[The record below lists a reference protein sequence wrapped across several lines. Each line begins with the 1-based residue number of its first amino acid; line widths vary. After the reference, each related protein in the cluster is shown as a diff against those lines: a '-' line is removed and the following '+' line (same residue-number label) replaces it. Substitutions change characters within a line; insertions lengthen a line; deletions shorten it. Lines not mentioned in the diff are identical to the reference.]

1 MTYTVKE
8 LGRVRPSYIFQT
20 YHGRF
25 MTIFQLLGM
34 VTTVIALFGYINHRF
49 IKLPDTL
56 GITAVGLV
64 VSSALV
70 LLGQHEPGAI
80 RWAQQLVASID
91 FSEAVFHGMLP
102 LLLFA
107 ASLHINIAE
116 IAKEKSVIFVLATVG
131 VVISTA
137 IVGVLMY
144 YGLSMVG
151 LKLDLVYCLLFG
163 ALISPTDPIAVMSVL
178 KKVGVSKSLE
188 TKISG
193 ESLFNDGTGVVA
205 YILLLGIA
213 THTAE
218 PTMANIGTML
228 VKEVVGALILGLAAG
243 YCAVQMLR
251 GVDSYPVEILI
262 TLALATSGYALAE
275 ALHVSAPL
283 AVVIMGLV
291 MGNLGASKA
300 MSEKTKAHLFGFWE
314 LLDELLNLVL
324 FGLIGVQVL
333 AMDVAVYHLW
343 VGAMAIIVV
352 LFARWVSVA
361 LPLAAMS
368 PFRTFAPHA
377 VKILTWG
384 GLRGGIS
391 IALALSLPKFEGR
404 DLLISATYV
413 VVLFSLLVQA
423 TSLSKLLRKLSA
435 SDASKTAANELRL
448 NNELDKA
455 A

>member
-1 MTYTVKE
+1 
-8 LGRVRPSYIFQT
+8 
-20 YHGRF
+20 

-49 IKLPDTL
+49 IRLPDTL

-64 VSSALV
+64 VSTLLV
-70 LLGQHEPGAI
+70 LLGQHEPGTI

-107 ASLHINIAE
+107 ASLHVNIAQ
-116 IAKEKSVIFVLATVG
+116 IAKEKTPIFVLATVG

-144 YGLSMVG
+144 YGLAAVG
-151 LKLDLVYCLLFG
+151 MPLDLVYCLLFG

-193 ESLFNDGTGVVA
+193 ESLFNDGTAVVA
-205 YILLLGIA
+205 YLMLLGIA
-213 THTAE
+213 THAAE
-218 PTMANIGTML
+218 PTALSIGTML
-228 VKEVVGALILGLAAG
+228 LKEVVGALLLGLVVG
-243 YCAVQMLR
+243 YGAVQMIR

-275 ALHVSAPL
+275 AVHVSAPL

-291 MGNLGASKA
+291 MGNLGAKKA

-314 LLDELLNLVL
+314 LLDELLNLLL
-324 FGLIGVQVL
+324 FGLIGLQVL
-333 AMDVAVYHLW
+333 ALDVAIHHLW
-343 VGAMAIIVV
+343 VGGIAILVV

-361 LPLAAMS
+361 VPLAAMS

-435 SDASKTAANELRL
+435 TENPPAAVNEPRSGH
-448 NNELDKA
+448 
-455 A
+455 

>member
-1 MTYTVKE
+1 
-8 LGRVRPSYIFQT
+8 
-20 YHGRF
+20 
-25 MTIFQLLGM
+25 MTIFQLLGL

-64 VSSALV
+64 VSTALV
-70 LLGQHEPGAI
+70 LLGHHEPRAVH
-80 RWAQQLVASID
+80 WAQELVSSID
-91 FSEAVFHGMLP
+91 FSEVVFHGMLP

-107 ASLHINIAE
+107 GSLHVNVAE
-116 IAKEKSVIFVLATVG
+116 IAKEKAPILVLASAG
-131 VVISTA
+131 VAISTA
-137 IVGVLMY
+137 VVGFGMY
-144 YGLSMVG
+144 YGLAAVG
-151 LKLDLVYCLLFG
+151 MPLELVYCLLFG

-205 YILLLGIA
+205 YLLLLGVA
-213 THTAE
+213 AHTAE
-218 PTMANIGTML
+218 PTMANIGLML
-228 VKEVVGALILGLAAG
+228 VKEVAGAVVLGLIVG
-243 YCAVQMLR
+243 YGAVLMLR

-262 TLALATSGYALAE
+262 TLALATAGYALAE
-275 ALHVSAPL
+275 TVHVSAPL

-291 MGNLGASKA
+291 MGNLGAAKA
-300 MSEKTKAHLFGFWE
+300 MSEQTKAHLFGFWE
-314 LLDELLNLVL
+314 LLDELLNLML
-324 FGLIGVQVL
+324 FGLIGLQVL
-333 AMDVAVYHLW
+333 ALDVAVHHLW
-343 VGAMAIIVV
+343 VGAMAIVVV

-361 LPLAAMS
+361 IPLAALS
-368 PFRTFAPHA
+368 PFRSFAPHA

-423 TSLSKLLRKLSA
+423 TSLSKLLRRLSA
-435 SDASKTAANELRL
+435 SPQAAAVTPAAKPVVDD
-448 NNELDKA
+448 LDLDMA